1 MEKEGLQMYQYKILE
16 DVLKN
21 IAKDGSTE
29 NIYDQIDRLT
39 SDELRKLKEL
49 VAIADDAASQKLEW
63 S

>member
-1 MEKEGLQMYQYKILE
+1 MSYHYEILE

-49 VAIADDAASQKLEW
+49 VAIADDAANQKLEW

>member
-1 MEKEGLQMYQYKILE
+1 MYQYKILE

-21 IAKDGSTE
+21 IAKDSSTE

>member
-1 MEKEGLQMYQYKILE
+1 MYKYQILE

-49 VAIADDAASQKLEW
+49 VAIADDAANQKLEW

>member
-1 MEKEGLQMYQYKILE
+1 MEKEGLQMYKYQILE

-49 VAIADDAASQKLEW
+49 VAIADDAANQKLEW
-63 S
+63 C